1 MRLLVV
7 EDEENLRTVIRKR
20 LTKEG
25 YSVDA
30 CGDGQE
36 ALDYMAVSPY
46 DTVILDIMMPKM
58 SGMEVLKKMRAGG
71 DQTPVLFLTAKDGI
85 EDRVKGL
92 DSGADDYLVKPFAF
106 EELLA
111 RIRVM
116 IRRQSDSASDEM
128 TLADLTVD
136 AGKHSVTRGGKAIEL
151 SAKEF
156 AVLEYLM
163 RHQGQVLSR
172 EQIEQHVW
180 DFDYEGGSN
189 MVDVY
194 IRYLRRKLDE
204 GYEKKLI
211 HTVRGAGY
219 VMREQI

>member
-1 MRLLVV
+1 MRLLIV
-7 EDEENLRTVIRKR
+7 EDEVHLQKIIKKR
-20 LTKEG
+20 LIKEG

-30 CGDGQE
+30 CGNGKE
-36 ALDYMAVSPY
+36 ALDYLAVFPY
-46 DTVILDIMMPKM
+46 DAVILDVMLPGM
-58 SGMEVLKKMRAGG
+58 SGMDVLKKMRREGSAV
-71 DQTPVLFLTAKDGI
+71 PVMFLTAKDEI
-85 EDRVKGL
+85 EDRVEGL
-92 DSGADDYLVKPFAF
+92 NCGADDYLVKPFAF

-111 RIRVM
+111 RILVM
-116 IRRQSDSASDEM
+116 LRRSTDTPTDELA
-128 TLADLTVD
+128 LADLRVD
-136 AGKHSVTRGGKAIEL
+136 VGKHTVSRAGSRVEL

-163 RHQGQVLSR
+163 RNQGRVLSR

-180 DFDYEGGSN
+180 DCGYEGGSN

-194 IRYLRRKLDE
+194 IRYLRKKLDE

-219 VMREQI
+219 VVREP

>member
-20 LTKEG
+20 LMKEG